1 MIQNAKNVDL
11 NLQDK
16 GNFALNAE
24 KNEVNM
30 KKLSLIL
37 NLIFLF
43 AFNLLAFVIPF
54 NRDTIF
60 VINLISVNITMILN
74 LFFIIIYMNSKQKTK
89 NRFLNL
95 SILNLN
101 YIFICIAIIIF
112 IIFNIIPITKLWIPL
127 TLDIILIIAIVVI
140 NTCLNK
146 SVKYIEDYDKN
157 ISLSFVENGTILKQM
172 DKKYHQ
178 YFMDLL
184 IHIQNDKIKK
194 ILCINKGIV
203 FENTLELCTLNLGK
217 NEEVQILEI
226 ILSYKEKL
234 KYNVNVDLLYS
245 SMMIEIGKVR

>member
-1 MIQNAKNVDL
+1 
-11 NLQDK
+11 
-16 GNFALNAE
+16 
-24 KNEVNM
+24 M

-74 LFFIIIYMNSKQKTK
+74 LLFIIIYMNSKQKTK

-101 YIFICIAIIIF
+101 YIFICLAIIIF

-127 TLDIILIIAIVVI
+127 TIDIILIMAIVVI

-146 SVKYIEDYDKN
+146 SVKYIEDYDKKVKQN
-157 ISLSFVENGTILKQM
+157 KKYLNLIQLEVELLFQKELNLDVKNKLKELLDVIKYSDPMSVEEVKDLELVISNKIEYLKKSEFDLDTIGEIKELLIERNKKIKILK
-172 DKKYHQ
+172 
-178 YFMDLL
+178 
-184 IHIQNDKIKK
+184 
-194 ILCINKGIV
+194 
-203 FENTLELCTLNLGK
+203 
-217 NEEVQILEI
+217 
-226 ILSYKEKL
+226 
-234 KYNVNVDLLYS
+234 
-245 SMMIEIGKVR
+245 